1 MSPILERFERLVVRV
16 VPILALG
23 AVGSVAA
30 ASGGLTDAFLAF
42 YTAMWAL
49 TLGFVAFVGR
59 VRAEPVD
66 TTDPLFVLQQRY
78 ARGEIDDTTFERK
91 LDRLLAGEDLE
102 RSRASVV
109 RDPEPLVE

>member
-1 MSPILERFERLVVRV
+1 MSPLFERFERLIVRV
-16 VPILALG
+16 VPMLVLG
-23 AVGSVAA
+23 AVGTTAA
-30 ASGGLTDAFLAF
+30 ASGGLTDAFLAL
-42 YTAMWAL
+42 YAAMWVL

-91 LDRLLAGEDLE
+91 LDRLLSGEDLE
-102 RSRASVV
+102 RSRTNAV
-109 RDPEPLVE
+109 RELLVE